1 MINAVAGLKFELAFF
16 DAKHPIGTV
25 VFYCWF
31 VGSIFLLFRLFK
43 RWWKEHL

>member
-1 MINAVAGLKFELAFF
+1 VL
-16 DAKHPIGTV
+16 
-25 VFYCWF
+25 FYCWF